1 MNFKYFTYGEY
12 VEVLLVVTFFYLKFK
27 CLIYDEPVEVLLF
40 VKCLPHFYLKFLHF
54 IEDESVEVLVTE
66 EEVGDFLVH
75 CYAQKEKEKNLA
87 IGEQQ

>member
-1 MNFKYFTYGEY
+1 MTEEEVVRFPLLPILFTQ
-12 VEVLLVVTFFYLKFK
+12 FYHIF
-27 CLIYDEPVEVLLF
+27 CVCF
-40 VKCLPHFYLKFLHF
+40 SASFLPRF
-54 IEDESVEVLVTE
+54 VEVLVTE